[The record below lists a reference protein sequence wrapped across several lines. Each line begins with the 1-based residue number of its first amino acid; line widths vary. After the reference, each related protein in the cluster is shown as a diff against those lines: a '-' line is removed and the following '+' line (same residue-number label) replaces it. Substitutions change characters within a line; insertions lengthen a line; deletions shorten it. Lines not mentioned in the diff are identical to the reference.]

1 MEQMYLVAG
10 SWVLDESKL
19 LAREELTRLWRHV
32 RGRVERA
39 RFEESVKWREWFAVE
54 LAFESGLRVMEMAA
68 LNCDDLWLRLARPI
82 IYVRNGKCGKARP
95 VRIRKE
101 FVRACE
107 DFLNWKLANGES
119 IEPGAP
125 VFLSPV
131 TGRHLTTRALQK
143 MFERCCKRTNIV
155 GHSIHHARHT
165 HLSNFLAAT
174 KDLRATQ
181 RQGGH
186 ADLRTTQTYLHV
198 LEHKADG
205 VERLY
210 A

>member
-1 MEQMYLVAG
+1 MQKWSLVG
-10 SWVLDESKL
+10 SWVLDESKIL
-19 LAREELTRLWRHV
+19 TREELVRLWRHV

-39 RFEESVKWREWFAVE
+39 DFEDAVRWREWFAVE
-54 LAFESGLRVMEMAA
+54 LGLDSGLRVMEMAA
-68 LNCDDLWLRLARPI
+68 LNCDDLYLQNARPFVF
-82 IYVRNGKCGKARP
+82 VRNGKCGKPRP
-95 VRIRKE
+95 VRIRKA
-101 FVRACE
+101 FVRTCE
-107 DFLNWKLANGES
+107 DFLNWKLAVGES
-119 IEPGAP
+119 VKPGAP
-125 VFLSPV
+125 LFLSPI
-131 TGRHLTTRALQK
+131 TGRHMTTRALQK

-174 KDLRATQ
+174 NDLRATQ

-186 ADLRTTQTYLHV
+186 SDIRTTQTYLHV